1 MTQTIIITLKIGVYC
16 MVMSES
22 EDTRGLYFNTIGQ
35 KVANG

>member
-1 MTQTIIITLKIGVYC
+1 MTQTIIITLKIGEH